1 MTRTDPSSS
10 PPRRTLARRLAV
22 TASFVVAIVGSA
34 IGVGAF
40 GGVPISEAADGLL
53 ATDATLIAPA
63 GPAFS
68 IWTVIYAA
76 LGAYTL
82 WQWWDRTD
90 ERRVAGPA
98 IASLLLNAAWILLV
112 QAGRVGLTVP
122 VIVLLV
128 AVLAVLFRRM
138 SRTAAGGPLE
148 LLVVDGTFGL
158 YLGWVSVA
166 TCANITAALVGAG
179 APDLGHPES
188 LALLVLVVAGLIGI
202 ALASSGRGAIAAP
215 AGITWGIAWI
225 AVARSTGEP
234 HSPITATGA
243 AIAAAVVGAATV
255 VAVVRRLRR
264 SRSTVAG

>member
-1 MTRTDPSSS
+1 MTRAEPSS
-10 PPRRTLARRLAV
+10 PPPRTLARRLAV

-34 IGVGAF
+34 IGAGAL
-40 GGVPISEAADGLL
+40 GGVSISEAADGLL
-53 ATDATLIAPA
+53 ASDATLIAPA

-82 WQWWDRTD
+82 WQWWDRAD

-122 VIVLLV
+122 MIVLLV
-128 AVLAVLFRRM
+128 VVLAVLFQRASKAPAR
-138 SRTAAGGPLE
+138 GPLE

-179 APDLGHPES
+179 APDLGHPEW
-188 LALLVLVVAGLIGI
+188 LAVLVLAVAGGVGI

-215 AGITWGIAWI
+215 VAISWGIGWI
-225 AVARSTGEP
+225 AVARSAGEP
-234 HSPITATGA
+234 HSPITATA
-243 AIAAAVVGAATV
+243 ATIVAVVVGAATV
-255 VAVVRRLRR
+255 VAAVRQLRR